1 MASVLSHRRLPRLR
15 THENGYGAGMNRL
28 AVVDIDGTLVDTNYH
43 HAIAWVRAFREVK
56 VVVPAVKA
64 HRAIGMGGDRL
75 VAAVA
80 GDRVEAEHGDEV
92 REAWGAY
99 FDEMIDE
106 IEPLDGAHDFLVAL
120 GEAGYTVVLASSGK
134 PQHID
139 RYLDVLGAR
148 DLVHGWTTAEDVSD
162 TKPAPDLLTVAMD
175 KAPEPRAE
183 AVTVGDSVWDCQ
195 AAKKIHVP
203 TVGVLTGGFGAAELT
218 DAGAAVVYE
227 NLPRLCEHL
236 DDLPTAAPR

>member
-1 MASVLSHRRLPRLR
+1 
-15 THENGYGAGMNRL
+15 MNKL

-43 HAIAWVRAFREVK
+43 HAIAWVRAFRDVK

-80 GDRVEAEHGDEV
+80 GEDVEAEHGDTV
-92 REAWGAY
+92 REAWAAH
-99 FDEMIDE
+99 FDEMLDE
-106 IEPLDGAHDFLVAL
+106 IEPLAGAHDFLAAL
-120 GEAGYTVVLASSGK
+120 RAAGYTVVLASSGK
-134 PQHID
+134 PDHIE
-139 RYLDVLGAR
+139 RYVDLVGAR

-162 TKPAPDLLTVAMD
+162 TKPAPDLLTTAMD
-175 KAPEPRAE
+175 KAPDPGAE
-183 AVTVGDSVWDCQ
+183 AVTIGDSVWDCQ

-203 TVGVLTGGFGAAELT
+203 SVGVLTGGFGAAELT

-227 NLPRLCEHL
+227 DLPQLCAHL
-236 DDLPTAAPR
+236 DELPTATPVRG